1 MKVFL
6 VDWSSEGNQES
17 GTIAVQARSVLEAQD
32 KFWDWLREQSI
43 YAHLWRLSFSIEESQ
58 LI

>member
-6 VDWSSEGNQES
+6 VDWSSEGNGES
-17 GTIAVQARSVLEAQD
+17 GTIALHANSISEAQD
-32 KFWDWLREQSI
+32 KFWEWLTKQPI
-43 YAHLWRLSFSIEESQ
+43 YKHLWRLSFSIEEIK

>member
-17 GTIAVQARSVLEAQD
+17 GTITVQAKSVIEAQD
-32 KFWDWLREQSI
+32 KFWDWLRKQPI